1 MISREVGAMLVYS
14 LFRALHVVRTCWSY
28 TVSGSLKS
36 TKGIDTHACA
46 DNTLMKKT
54 QLLLSDVE
62 RNVVERLTA
71 GRHLTCRDA
80 LRHYACEHS
89 DSGIVH
95 RVLCSI
101 GVK

>member
-46 DNTLMKKT
+46 DNTLMKKA

-62 RNVVERLTA
+62 HKSIAILELSIVFYVRL
-71 GRHLTCRDA
+71 
-80 LRHYACEHS
+80 S
-89 DSGIVH
+89 
-95 RVLCSI
+95 
-101 GVK
+101 